1 MKLAILKRDVTLWN
15 RAGEEV
21 VVNKGATVQ
30 VEQFFLGS
38 YMGYTIHAPGG
49 MIESISGGFVNECL
63 EFLDDETSKA

>member
-1 MKLAILKRDVTLWN
+1 MKLAILKRDITLWN

-38 YMGYTIHAPGG
+38 YMGNTIHAPGG

>member
-1 MKLAILKRDVTLWN
+1 MKLAILKRDITLWN

-21 VVNKGATVQ
+21 VVNKGTTVQ

-49 MIESISGGFVNECL
+49 MIESISGGVR
-63 EFLDDETSKA
+63 